1 MTYWLCTRDKLSG
14 PTTNVH
20 SEFIK
25 TENDRL
31 THLKTDDRLHMDQG
45 EGDRS
50 RHGIPTDGVRI
61 VAPSVTLGG
70 GGNDNNKNTQEH
82 DFLA

>member
-31 THLKTDDRLHMDQG
+31 THLKTDNRLFWDQG
-45 EGDRS
+45 EGDRLC
-50 RHGIPTDGVRI
+50 HEIPTDGGKI

-70 GGNDNNKNTQEH
+70 GGGMTTTKTH
-82 DFLA
+82 KSMTS

>member
-31 THLKTDDRLHMDQG
+31 THLKTDNRLFWDQG
-45 EGDRS
+45 EGDRLC
-50 RHGIPTDGVRI
+50 HEIPTDGGKI

-70 GGNDNNKNTQEH
+70 GGMTTTKTH
-82 DFLA
+82 KSMTS

>member
-1 MTYWLCTRDKLSG
+1 MTHWLCTRDKLSG

-31 THLKTDDRLHMDQG
+31 THLKTDNRLFWDQG
-45 EGDRS
+45 EGDRLC
-50 RHGIPTDGVRI
+50 HEIPTDGGKI
-61 VAPSVTLGG
+61 VAPTVTLG

>member
-1 MTYWLCTRDKLSG
+1 MSG

-31 THLKTDDRLHMDQG
+31 THLKTDNRLHWDQG

-61 VAPSVTLGG
+61 VAPSVTDVTQLAGLFRG
-70 GGNDNNKNTQEH
+70 SFKEIMRFNKNEMI
-82 DFLA
+82 

>member
-31 THLKTDDRLHMDQG
+31 THLKTDNRLFG
-45 EGDRS
+45 TRGR
-50 RHGIPTDGVRI
+50 GIDCAMKSPQMAVR
-61 VAPSVTLGG
+61 
-70 GGNDNNKNTQEH
+70 
-82 DFLA
+82 